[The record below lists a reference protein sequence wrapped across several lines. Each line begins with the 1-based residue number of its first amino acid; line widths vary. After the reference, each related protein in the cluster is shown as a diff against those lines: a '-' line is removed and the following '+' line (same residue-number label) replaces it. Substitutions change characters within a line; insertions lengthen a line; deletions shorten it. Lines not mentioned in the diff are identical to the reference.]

1 MVEILYHEE
10 LLYLSSQ
17 ILIHGDVMLAWN
29 QPQEYLYHRNWQM
42 LQIRAWLSAD
52 AERVFSNEIICK
64 RVRNCL
70 RLYNISDL
78 MTITWNRVSELKRNS
93 NCQVIVELQQVIS

>member
-29 QPQEYLYHRNWQM
+29 QPQEYLESGKCYKSGLGWVLM
-42 LQIRAWLSAD
+42 LK
-52 AERVFSNEIICK
+52 EFSVMK
-64 RVRNCL
+64 
-70 RLYNISDL
+70 
-78 MTITWNRVSELKRNS
+78 
-93 NCQVIVELQQVIS
+93 